1 MLGSSVAVSGS
12 SVVVVPAGEVTV
24 DMMGVVCGSGLV
36 PDPGTRSDVVLVLL
50 FESDGEGD
58 VVLAELQSVVAHLIA
73 IVPSH

>member
-12 SVVVVPAGEVTV
+12 SVVVVPAGEVDV

-36 PDPGTRSDVVLVLL
+36 PDPGTGSDVVLVLL
-50 FESDGEGD
+50 FGEGD
-58 VVLAELQSVVAHLIA
+58 VVLVVLQSVVAHLIA